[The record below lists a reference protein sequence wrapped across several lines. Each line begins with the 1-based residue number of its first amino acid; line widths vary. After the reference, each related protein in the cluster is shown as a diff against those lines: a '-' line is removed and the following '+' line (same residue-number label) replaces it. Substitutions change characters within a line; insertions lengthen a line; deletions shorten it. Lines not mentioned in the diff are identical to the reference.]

1 MKLRQSSRC
10 AHGTRS
16 MQPQQHHSRSGSSL
30 SSIRRETGSGAEL
43 VGVGRFPGTLM
54 FTPLLMFLVLAPL
67 RVDAQFDLDET
78 LALDPNATMATLPN
92 GLRYYIRVNHEPR
105 DRAELRLVVNVG
117 SILEDEDQRG
127 LAHFAEHMAF
137 NGTRDFVAQELVDYL
152 ETIGMRFGADVN
164 AYTSFDETVYM
175 LTVPTDKDTLLEQG
189 FRVLENWAR
198 WVTFDAEEIEKE
210 RGVVIEEWRIRRGA
224 AQRIRDQQNPILFH
238 NSRYAERM
246 PIGTKENLE
255 SFDHETLRRY
265 YRAWYRPELMAVI
278 AVGDFDANEVE
289 RFIQTYFSS
298 LPSSDPP
305 VSRPAHVVPEHEG
318 TLFAIATD
326 EEATRSSATL
336 FTKFPAREQ
345 TTVRA
350 YRESIVESLYRSM
363 LNARMAEL
371 TQQENPPFIGGGAFR
386 TNLVRPVDGYGLGV
400 SVENNGMERGFE
412 AVLVE
417 AERASRH
424 GFTSTELERAKK
436 QLMSSIE
443 RRYNE
448 REKTDSSLFVGEY
461 TRHFLADAPA
471 TGIEFAYE
479 AHQVFV
485 PEIQLV
491 EIDSLARQWNVDRNR
506 VVLASGPEKDGVHI
520 PDEDELRD
528 VIARVAA
535 LEIQPYVDK
544 TKDLPLLAQLP
555 EPGTIV
561 AEESLEELGIE
572 LWTLSNGVRVYLK
585 PTDFKDDE
593 VLMQAWSVGG
603 SSLVSDEKYLSG
615 ARGTWMV
622 SQCGVGDFNPIDL
635 RKELAGK
642 QVRVFPWV
650 QELSEGMRGSTR
662 PQDLETLFQLIYLH
676 FTSPR
681 HDPTAFNALRARFRG
696 VLENRAADPNV
707 AFQDTLSL
715 VLSQNHPRSQPMNV
729 ESLGRIDLD
738 DAFEVLQERFADAS
752 DFNFAFVGTLDLAE
766 MRPLVRTY
774 LGGLPSLGRDE
785 MWRDVGRRPPTG
797 LVQKSFRR
805 GVENKART
813 VIVFT
818 GPAKWERA
826 RRYSMNAM
834 IEALRIRLRE
844 VLREDLGGTYG
855 VGVSGSLAR
864 DPHTRYRVE
873 VGFGCDPERLQELS
887 GQVFEVVQ
895 ELQTDG
901 IDDEIVTKI
910 AEIQRN
916 GYEEG
921 LRKNEYWLSQI
932 QFRDSHGA
940 DLHEI
945 LDYLKFP
952 DGLSSEQVRD
962 AARRYLRTDNF
973 VQVSMYP
980 DVPTDAGGEGTSE
993 PQDDQ
998 GSSDSGP
1005 R

>member
-1 MKLRQSSRC
+1 LRS
-10 AHGTRS
+10 
-16 MQPQQHHSRSGSSL
+16 
-30 SSIRRETGSGAEL
+30 
-43 VGVGRFPGTLM
+43 
-54 FTPLLMFLVLAPL
+54 TPLLTLLLVFVPL
-67 RVDAQFDLDET
+67 SVDAQ
-78 LALDPNATMATLPN
+78 LALDDALVLDPRTRMATLPN
-92 GLRYYIRVNHEPR
+92 GLRYYIRVNQEPR
-105 DRAELRLVVNVG
+105 DRAELRLVVDVG

-137 NGTRDFVAQELVDYL
+137 NGTRDFEAQELVDYL

-198 WVTFDAEEIEKE
+198 WVMFDAEEIEKE

-224 AQRIRDQQNPILFH
+224 AQRIRDKQNPILYH

-265 YRAWYRPELMAVI
+265 YQDWYRPELMAVI
-278 AVGDFDANEVE
+278 AVGDFDAAEVE
-289 RFIQTYFSS
+289 DFIRTYFSS

-305 VSRPAHVVPEHEG
+305 RQRPTYVVPEHPG

-326 EEATRSSATL
+326 EEATRSSVTL
-336 FTKFPAREQ
+336 FTKFPTRDRS
-345 TTVRA
+345 TVRA
-350 YRESIVESLYRSM
+350 YREGIVESLYRSM

-371 TQQENPPFIGGGAFR
+371 TQRENPPFIGGGAFR
-386 TNLVRPVDGYGLGV
+386 TNLVRPVEGYGLGV
-400 SVENNGMERGFE
+400 SVENNGMERGLE

-424 GFTSTELERAKK
+424 GFTATELERAKK
-436 QLMSSIE
+436 QLTSSIE

-448 REKTDSSLFVGEY
+448 RDKTDSAVFAGGY
-461 TRHFLADAPA
+461 ARHFLSDDPA

-479 AHQVFV
+479 AHQEFV
-485 PEIQLV
+485 PEIQLEEV
-491 EIDSLARQWNVDRNR
+491 DALSRQWNVDRNR
-506 VVLASGPEKDGVHI
+506 VVLASGPEKHDVNI
-520 PDEDELRD
+520 PDENELRG

-535 LEIQPYVDK
+535 LDIEPYVDK
-544 TKDLPLLAQLP
+544 TKDSPLIARLPD
-555 EPGTIV
+555 PGKIV
-561 AEESLEELGIE
+561 DEESLRELGIE

-593 VLMQAWSVGG
+593 VLMRAWSEGG
-603 SSLVSDEKYLSG
+603 SSLVSDEMFLTG

-622 SQCGVGDFNPIDL
+622 SRCGVGDFNPTEL

-650 QELSEGMRGSTR
+650 SELGEGMQGSTR
-662 PQDLETLFQLIYLH
+662 PQDLETLFQLTYLH

-681 HDPTAFNALRARFRG
+681 HDPTAFNALRTRFRG
-696 VLENRAADPNV
+696 VLENRAAEPNV

-715 VLSQNHPRSQPMNV
+715 ALSQNHPRSQPMNA
-729 ESLGRIDLD
+729 ESLDRIVLD
-738 DAFEVLQERFADAS
+738 DAFEVLRERFADAS
-752 DFNFAFVGTLDLAE
+752 DFTFAFVGNLDLQA
-766 MRPLVRTY
+766 MRSLVRTY
-774 LGGLPSLGRDE
+774 LGGLPSLDRDE
-785 MWRDVGRRPPTG
+785 KWRDVGRRPPTG
-797 LVQKSFRR
+797 LVRRSFRR

-818 GPAKWERA
+818 GPARWGREH
-826 RRYSMNAM
+826 RYALNAM
-834 IEALRIRLRE
+834 VEALRIRLRE

-855 VGVSGSLAR
+855 VGVSGSLDR
-864 DPHTRYRVE
+864 DPETRYSVE
-873 VGFGCDPERLQELS
+873 VGFGCDPERLEELS
-887 GQVFEVVQ
+887 AQVFEVV
-895 ELQTDG
+895 ESLQQDG

-921 LRKNEYWLSQI
+921 LRQNEFWLSQI

-945 LDYLKFP
+945 LDYEKFP
-952 DGLSSEQVRD
+952 NALSTKQVRD

-973 VQVSMYP
+973 VQISMYP
-980 DVPTDAGGEGTSE
+980 EDYSGTPDDAAKEEQGAKGGS
-993 PQDDQ
+993 
-998 GSSDSGP
+998 GS
-1005 R
+1005 RLR